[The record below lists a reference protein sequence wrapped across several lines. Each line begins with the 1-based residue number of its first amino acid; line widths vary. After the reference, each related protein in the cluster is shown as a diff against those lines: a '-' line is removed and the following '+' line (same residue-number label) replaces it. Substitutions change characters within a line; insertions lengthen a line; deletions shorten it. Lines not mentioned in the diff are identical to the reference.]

1 MEFMDLLLDS
11 IRLTWEQVS
20 VVTPRLV
27 IALLLF
33 TAAWLIARLARAM
46 TVRLLRLLRL
56 EAAAE
61 RTGIEDFLLRG
72 GVRYT
77 AVTLTGTVVYWGVL
91 LIGVLATF
99 NALGLQVDGGVRER
113 VVSYLPNVMVAIVIV
128 VFGSLLSRFLGGLLH
143 TYFNNIGVIGARRIS
158 LLAQA
163 SIMAF
168 VLTLALE
175 QLRIG
180 VEVLRAAFQLAF
192 GGLCLAL
199 ALAFGLGGREWAA
212 SILDRTR
219 KRNDR

>member
-1 MEFMDLLLDS
+1 MEFVDLLLDS
-11 IRLTWEQVS
+11 VRLTWEQVS
-20 VVTPRLV
+20 VVTPRLIIV
-27 IALLLF
+27 LLLL
-33 TAAWLIARLARAM
+33 TAAWLIARLARAL

-77 AVTLTGTVVYWGVL
+77 AVTLTGMVVYWGVL
-91 LIGVLATF
+91 LIGVLAVF
-99 NALGLQVDGGVRER
+99 NALGLQVDRGVMER
-113 VVSYLPNVMVAIVIV
+113 VINYLPNVMVAIVIV

-143 TYFNNIGVIGARRIS
+143 TYFNNIGVSGARGIS

-163 SIMAF
+163 AIMAF
-168 VLTLALE
+168 VVTLALE

-199 ALAFGLGGREWAA
+199 ALAFGLGGRDWAA